1 MYYIKSAESV
11 GIKVRRA
18 TRPVLG
24 LGQRFT
30 QRGRS
35 RVVEVVV
42 KVGVRDGVA
51 SLGPVEE
58 GVPAVGEQS
67 VGAAT
72 EYVNFGR
79 TARSNGMTKKDV
91 SAQITAWWKGQ
102 KGHLANVEASK
113 AGAVI
118 VADSCVAGP
127 A

>member
-11 GIKVRRA
+11 GIKDRRA

-24 LGQRFT
+24 LGQLVT

-72 EYVNFGR
+72 EYVNFEEDIKR
-79 TARSNGMTKKDV
+79 DATNL
-91 SAQITAWWKGQ
+91 GQ
-102 KGHLANVEASK
+102 SPEPISLR
-113 AGAVI
+113 
-118 VADSCVAGP
+118 VA
-127 A
+127 

>member
-11 GIKVRRA
+11 GIKDRRA

-24 LGQRFT
+24 LGQRVT

-72 EYVNFGR
+72 VYVSFEEDMSKETRR
-79 TARSNGMTKKDV
+79 TSASRRSRSRSG
-91 SAQITAWWKGQ
+91 WRR
-102 KGHLANVEASK
+102 
-113 AGAVI
+113 
-118 VADSCVAGP
+118 
-127 A
+127 